1 MDFNLIRPYANN
13 NTIRMWHNTSDF
25 FKIYAKMCTPMMWLK
40 LNEKH
45 TKFAEIIK
53 KWLPNSDLY
62 WCCIYCDEK
71 IIQHKSVNCVTV
83 EHIYVNPYI
92 LDKVFYDFRAKIL
105 RIRCPDCRSLLDDG
119 THEIK

>member
-1 MDFNLIRPYANN
+1 
-13 NTIRMWHNTSDF
+13 
-25 FKIYAKMCTPMMWLK
+25 MWLK

-53 KWLPNSDLY
+53 KWLSNSDLY

-119 THEIK
+119 NVNSLMKLNKNSVYFNETTTPIDFDIN